1 MEKRPY
7 VHKEDLEDIREREQ
21 MAKVLAHAKLVEA
34 VIRAAD
40 KTLDPNY
47 KGLTFGEIHRR
58 LGVFSRDLTWNAMQI
73 MELQQAYLVPER
85 YTLRQPKVEY
95 VDKHLWGKPKQI
107 TTAPALDPYAYP
119 ERAIYGR
126 RDK

>member
-7 VHKEDLEDIREREQ
+7 IHKEDLEEIQEREQ
-21 MAKVLAHAKLVEA
+21 MAKILAHAKLVEA
-34 VIRAAD
+34 VITAAD
-40 KTLDPNY
+40 KTKDPNY
-47 KGLTFGEIHRR
+47 KGLTFGEIRR
-58 LGVFSRDLTWNAMQI
+58 TLGAFSKDLTWKAMQI
-73 MELQQAYLVPER
+73 MELHQAYLVPER
-85 YTLRQPKVEY
+85 YTLRQPKVKY

-107 TTAPALDPYAYP
+107 TTLPILDPYAYP